1 MKDRKAPRDNAV
13 SETWDTLPW
22 RKLEQHCYRIQKR
35 IYRASQSGKTRA
47 VQKLQKLL
55 LKSEAARLIAV
66 RRATQDNRGK
76 NTAGVDGVKTV
87 PPSRRFTLTRT
98 IHPTNWK
105 RQKPLPVR
113 RVWIPKPGK
122 TEQRP
127 LGIPTMQERCKQAL
141 VKMALEPEWEA
152 KFEADSY
159 GFRPGRCCQD
169 AIMAIYFAI
178 GRKPK
183 YVLDADIQGAF
194 DHINQGAL
202 LEKLH
207 TYPVLR
213 QAVKAWLEAGVME
226 AGRYQPTREGTPQGG
241 VISPLLLNIA
251 LHGLEQALTEGY
263 PKRASAEKPKLIRY
277 ADDLVVLHSRLE
289 DLQKAQAT
297 VEHWLEPLGLKLSP
311 KKTRLT
317 HTLHAY
323 QGNVGFDFLGLT
335 IQQFPVG
342 KTHSGKSSQ
351 GKLLGYKLRMAPSKE
366 AIQRHIDALG
376 KCVKRFGSVS
386 QETLIRALNPQIWGW
401 SAYYRGVICSRIF
414 SSCDHILWI
423 QLMRWARRRHPHQ
436 GIHEIV
442 PCYWRPQNT
451 RKWVFLTPDG
461 VELREHQKMAFR
473 MHIKVKGTAS
483 PYDGNLLYWSQ
494 RLQRHPLMGSEKA
507 RLLQK
512 QQGKCRWCG
521 LAFQHGEV
529 IEIDHI
535 TPKSEGGGEELSNK
549 FALHGL
555 CHDVRHAK
563 TVEAAKL
570 RQYADVGI
578 NHP

>member
-1 MKDRKAPRDNAV
+1 MKERKAPGGNSV

-22 RKLEQHCYRIQKR
+22 RKLEHHCYRIQKR

-55 LKSEAARLIAV
+55 LKSKAARLIAV

-76 NTAGVDGVKTV
+76 NTAGVDGVKAV
-87 PPSRRFTLTRT
+87 PPSGRLALVTA
-98 IHPTNWK
+98 IHPKNWK
-105 RQKPLPVR
+105 RQQPPPVR

-122 TEQRP
+122 AEQRP
-127 LGIPTMQERCKQAL
+127 LGIPTMRERCKQAL
-141 VKMALEPEWEA
+141 AKMALEPEWEA
-152 KFEADSY
+152 KFEANSY

-169 AIMAIYFAI
+169 AIMAIYLAI

-194 DHINQGAL
+194 DHINQSAL
-202 LEKLH
+202 LTKLH
-207 TYPVLR
+207 TYPGLKQVI
-213 QAVKAWLEAGVME
+213 KAWLKAGVME
-226 AGRYQPTREGTPQGG
+226 TGSYQPTEEGTPQGG
-241 VISPLLLNIA
+241 VISPLLLNVA
-251 LHGLEQALTEGY
+251 LHGLEQALHEGY
-263 PKRASAEKPKLIRY
+263 PKRASVEKPKIIRY
-277 ADDLVVLHSRLE
+277 ADDLVVLHSCLE

-317 HTLHAY
+317 HTLTNY
-323 QGNVGFDFLGLT
+323 QGNVGFDFLGFT
-335 IQQFPVG
+335 IRQFPVG
-342 KTHSGKSSQ
+342 KTHSGRNSG
-351 GKLLGYKLRMAPSKE
+351 GKLLGYKTRMTPSKE

-376 KCVKRFGSVS
+376 TSVKRFGSDS
-386 QETLIRALNPQIWGW
+386 QENLIRALNPQIWGW

-414 SSCDHILWI
+414 SLCDHILWT
-423 QLMRWARRRHPHQ
+423 QLMHWARRRHPHQ

-442 PCYWRPQNT
+442 SCYWRPQKT
-451 RKWVFLTPDG
+451 RKWVFLTTDG
-461 VELREHQKMAFR
+461 VELREHQKMTFR

-494 RLQRHPLMGSEKA
+494 RLQHHPLMGSVKA

-521 LAFQHGEV
+521 LALRDGEV

-535 TPKSEGGGEELSNK
+535 IPKSEGGGEELGNK
-549 FALHGL
+549 FVLHGH
-555 CHDVRHAK
+555 CHDARHAK
-563 TVEAAKL
+563 TADPVKL
-570 RQYADVGI
+570 RQYADAGI